1 MSPCYLGIE
10 KDLLMLRQQYTRLEE
25 GYVPEPSEDPSME
38 NGAAYLD
45 IEDDDDSLPED
56 RKDEDDLYGIEEYP
70 DIGDLSDVDYDC
82 DIDGYGYPDGDGECF
97 GDEGKY

>member
-1 MSPCYLGIE
+1 M
-10 KDLLMLRQQYTRLEE
+10 
-25 GYVPEPSEDPSME
+25 
-38 NGAAYLD
+38 D

-56 RKDEDDLYGIEEYP
+56 HKDEDDLYGIEEYP